1 MSLFEEQGL
10 ACQAVDMVQ
19 RCITNRASGAE
30 MHRRWLQATFVKGPC
45 PGSHEVCLLLL
56 PQCCVRPYWGAECST
71 IGLEPCAGLHSM
83 HQDLVP
89 CTCRCEAELHG
100 CAQTAACSLQW
111 APPEWQRPL
120 QLQASMRISI
130 ASLCSLRYLQ
140 GTRSFPAS
148 QHDSTP
154 APQAGH
160 TDATSW

>member
-56 PQCCVRPYWGAECST
+56 PQCCVRPCWGAECPT
-71 IGLEPCAGLHSM
+71 IGLELCAGLHSM
-83 HQDLVP
+83 HQELVP

-100 CAQTAACSLQW
+100 CAQTAACSLRW
-111 APPEWQRPL
+111 APPEWL
-120 QLQASMRISI
+120 TEA
-130 ASLCSLRYLQ
+130 
-140 GTRSFPAS
+140 PAATGFS
-148 QHDSTP
+148 AYRQCELVQSEVP
-154 APQAGH
+154 AGH
-160 TDATSW
+160 TEFPCRSA